1 MRLTPLTL
9 KQRVV
14 FGIATLFVL
23 LLALAAA
30 GWHGV
35 RDNRATIEHMAQV
48 DARKVSLGHDVASI
62 LSQMATELYI
72 LVEEDQPERYDK
84 FKRTLPEKI
93 AIMTQ
98 RRSELLA
105 LVTEPQEK
113 EMLLALGKHRAEF
126 VESVEQVLRRLDV
139 GESPQARDQFQRS
152 CLPALALYS
161 QAMDQFQNIQHQKLH
176 ANGEQ
181 ARQKAQQLETI
192 LAGLS
197 SAAAFLAI
205 GIGIWIV
212 RSVTRPLGGDPRVVS
227 EAMSHIAA
235 GNLAVQ
241 PGLPV
246 AAPESLLGKLAAM
259 RQGLSALIGNVH
271 GASQEVGVAARHLSS
286 SCEQISA
293 SAVAQGQSTAT
304 MAAAVEELVGNIET
318 LSSTSVRVQDVAER
332 SETLASN
339 SDRLLSQAATEI
351 NRMIDTIDN
360 SAQDVAQLA
369 RRTHDIGRIVG
380 VINDIADQTNLLAL
394 NASIEAARAGEQGRG
409 FAVVADE
416 VRKLAEHTT
425 RATTEIDEMIRS
437 IQQQTELA
445 AENLLQGEQVVTF
458 GVTLVRELV
467 DPLRQLRE
475 GAGDTRRELGELIS
489 ALEEQSQ
496 AARHIGSHVERV
508 ANAAEQFGAVA
519 RGSADTANML
529 LGVVTRLDGE
539 VAHFRLT

>member
-205 GIGIWIV
+205 GIGIWK
-212 RSVTRPLGGDPRVVS
+212 RPG
-227 EAMSHIAA
+227 
-235 GNLAVQ
+235 
-241 PGLPV
+241 
-246 AAPESLLGKLAAM
+246 
-259 RQGLSALIGNVH
+259 
-271 GASQEVGVAARHLSS
+271 
-286 SCEQISA
+286 
-293 SAVAQGQSTAT
+293 
-304 MAAAVEELVGNIET
+304 ET
-318 LSSTSVRVQDVAER
+318 
-332 SETLASN
+332 
-339 SDRLLSQAATEI
+339 
-351 NRMIDTIDN
+351 
-360 SAQDVAQLA
+360 
-369 RRTHDIGRIVG
+369 
-380 VINDIADQTNLLAL
+380 
-394 NASIEAARAGEQGRG
+394 ARA
-409 FAVVADE
+409 
-416 VRKLAEHTT
+416 
-425 RATTEIDEMIRS
+425 I
-437 IQQQTELA
+437 
-445 AENLLQGEQVVTF
+445 
-458 GVTLVRELV
+458 
-467 DPLRQLRE
+467 
-475 GAGDTRRELGELIS
+475 
-489 ALEEQSQ
+489 
-496 AARHIGSHVERV
+496 
-508 ANAAEQFGAVA
+508 
-519 RGSADTANML
+519 
-529 LGVVTRLDGE
+529 
-539 VAHFRLT
+539 